1 MIKARSEGVKI
12 DKFMNEIYLSMYL
25 EIIKKDKKH
34 KKLTGFIQKQE
45 NEKRRMRD
53 GKPRNISCFE

>member
-25 EIIKKDKKH
+25 EIIKKDKKY
-34 KKLTGFIQKQE
+34 KQRTGFIQKLE
-45 NEKRRMRD
+45 DKKRRMRD

>member
-25 EIIKKDKKH
+25 EIIKKDKKIKSVQDLFKN
-34 KKLTGFIQKQE
+34 KKTRKGE
-45 NEKRRMRD
+45 
-53 GKPRNISCFE
+53 

>member
-25 EIIKKDKKH
+25 EIIKKIKNKKR
-34 KKLTGFIQKQE
+34 TGFIQKQE